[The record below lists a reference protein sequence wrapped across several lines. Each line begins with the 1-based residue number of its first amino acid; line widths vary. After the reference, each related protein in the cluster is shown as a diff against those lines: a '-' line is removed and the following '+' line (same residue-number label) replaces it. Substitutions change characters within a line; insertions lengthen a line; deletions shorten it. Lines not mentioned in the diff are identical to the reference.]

1 MSLFTPLQTLEGLF
15 KPKDPSETKKKTTV
29 ARLNSTWRNM
39 DRDTLVSA
47 RDVEGLVADG
57 HLVVIYED
65 MLLRLDNWI
74 DKHPGGRLSI
84 LHMVGRD
91 ATDEINVYHFEK
103 TIKLMKAY
111 RIGRVRLPWT
121 NLEPPIR
128 AGPDAYRNF
137 SKTDNDTSADIKN
150 ATDAEV
156 VIETAT
162 ASSDSDDQADSTS
175 IFSSG
180 LSPGVPL
187 SSRDSSVGPDDT
199 EGDCKRRNAAAITT
213 SKLAAGPEEASSCP
227 INAKN
232 LSREAYTAAMEKKE
246 IADGIRDYPSL
257 DNATQQSIRAEY
269 DILHQRIKDQG
280 LYNCPY
286 TEYGKEVIRYSMLF
300 GAFIYLVH
308 IKWYLTSAVFLG
320 LFWQQIMFTAH
331 DGGHRGITGNFVV
344 DTVIAAFIGDFCCGL
359 SIGWWK
365 SSHNVHH
372 LITNLPEHDPDLQN
386 IPLFSNTP
394 TYFKSIHSTFYDFT
408 FVWDKAADVLVPY
421 QKYTY
426 YPVMAIARFN
436 LYILSWLH
444 LLSPRATQLGS
455 AWWTR
460 WLEVVFMACYWALF
474 GYALVWRTLPDWPT
488 RVAFV
493 LISHGITILLH
504 VQITLSH
511 WGMPTSDLGPTESF
525 AQRQLRTTLDIDCP
539 EWLDFFHGGLQF
551 QAVHHLFPRLPRHN
565 LRKAQGLV
573 REFCEN
579 TGIRYNYKSFI
590 DGNKVVLTRLD
601 EVARMVET
609 LVECHQHM
617 AETGHYHLE

>member
-1 MSLFTPLQTLEGLF
+1 MGRDSLVP
-15 KPKDPSETKKKTTV
+15 
-29 ARLNSTWRNM
+29 
-39 DRDTLVSA
+39 A

-57 HLVVIYED
+57 HLVVIYQD
-65 MLLRLDNWI
+65 MILRLDNWI

-91 ATDEINVYHFEK
+91 ATDEITAYHHEA

-121 NLEPPIR
+121 NLQPPIR
-128 AGPDAYRNF
+128 AGPNAYRDF
-137 SKTDNDTSADIKN
+137 SRAGSNNDADVKILVDDGVDQVVVEA
-150 ATDAEV
+150 AT
-156 VIETAT
+156 TA
-162 ASSDSDDQADSTS
+162 SDSDDQADSS
-175 IFSSG
+175 SVFSNN
-180 LSPGVPL
+180 LSPGEPL
-187 SSRDSSVGPDDT
+187 SSRNSSIGPEEM
-199 EGDCKRRNAAAITT
+199 EGDCKRRNAAITAPAAIT
-213 SKLAAGPEEASSCP
+213 AGPDAASPCP

-257 DNATQQSIRAEY
+257 DTATQHAIRTEY

-280 LYNCPY
+280 LYQCPY
-286 TEYGKEVIRYSMLF
+286 SEYGKEMVRYSMLF
-300 GAFIYLVH
+300 CAFIYLVH
-308 IKWYLTSAVFLG
+308 IGWYLTSSVFLG
-320 LFWQQIMFTAH
+320 MFWQQIMFTAH

-372 LITNLPEHDPDLQN
+372 LITNMPEHDPDLQN

-408 FVWDKAADVLVPY
+408 FVWDKAADVLIPY
-421 QKYTY
+421 QKYVY
-426 YPVMAIARFN
+426 YPIMAVARFN

-460 WLEVVFMACYWALF
+460 WLEVVFMACYWFLF
-474 GYALVWRTLPDWPT
+474 GYVLVWRTLPDWPT

-493 LISHGITILLH
+493 MISHAITILLH

-525 AQRQLRTTLDIDCP
+525 AQRQLRTTLDVDCP
-539 EWLDFFHGGLQF
+539 EWLDFLHGGLQF

-573 REFCEN
+573 LEFCEK
-579 TGIRYNYKSFI
+579 TGIKYNYKSFV

-609 LVECHQHM
+609 LVQCHQHM